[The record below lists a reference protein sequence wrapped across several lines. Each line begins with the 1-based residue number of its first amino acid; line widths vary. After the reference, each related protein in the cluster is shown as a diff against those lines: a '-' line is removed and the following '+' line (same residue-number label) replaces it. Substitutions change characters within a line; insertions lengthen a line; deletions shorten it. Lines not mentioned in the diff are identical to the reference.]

1 MNNMDKIK
9 NMDIQQLAQWIN
21 DFDTCECC
29 NLRNTGCDGSYCLQG
44 ITYWLMSE
52 DIINE

>member
-9 NMDIQQLAQWIN
+9 SMDIKKLAEWIN
-21 DFDTCECC
+21 HIDTCECC
-29 NLRNTGCDGSYCLQG
+29 NLRNTGCNGNYCLQG

-52 DIINE
+52 VIDNG